1 MIYEHVNN
9 LLSPGLSTKHTLDNE
24 AIQEEISKLESD
36 NIDIHPI
43 PWKNLLII
51 PRGIK
56 GLPPNWDSPSMERIG
71 YATNKVKYQ
80 AIGKGSMNA
89 SGTDNSFINTKDVN
103 VTSSALRRTR
113 AGGYVV
119 PPKVTNKM

>member
-1 MIYEHVNN
+1 MLPRNVSNN
-9 LLSPGLSTKHTLDNE
+9 AVLSNKNASPMKSGVADNTSRFSRGRNMFTNLNNKKE
-24 AIQEEISKLESD
+24 SQEVYLQKKWYGNTTSSLRTD
-36 NIDIHPI
+36 
-43 PWKNLLII
+43 
-51 PRGIK
+51 
-56 GLPPNWDSPSMERIG
+56 
-71 YATNKVKYQ
+71 KVKYQ

>member
-1 MIYEHVNN
+1 MLPRNVSNN
-9 LLSPGLSTKHTLDNE
+9 AVLSNKNASPMKSGVADNTSRFSRGRTMFTNLNNKNESQEVYLQKKWYGSTTSSLRTD
-24 AIQEEISKLESD
+24 
-36 NIDIHPI
+36 
-43 PWKNLLII
+43 
-51 PRGIK
+51 
-56 GLPPNWDSPSMERIG
+56 
-71 YATNKVKYQ
+71 KVKYQ

-89 SGTDNSFINTKDVN
+89 SGADNSFINTKDVN